1 MKILPIEES
10 YHLLMKHSISVSK
23 EETEMVDS
31 LRYSW
36 NKLKQLVLDVQ
47 AYLGKVQPS
56 FKNDLISAVQKFG
69 LEVGD
74 FSREY
79 NEKGPMVCF
88 IL

>member
-1 MKILPIEES
+1 
-10 YHLLMKHSISVSK
+10 MKHSITVSK

-56 FKNDLISAVQKFG
+56 FKSDLISAVQKFG
-69 LEVGD
+69 LEVSD
-74 FSREY
+74 FAREY
-79 NEKGPMVCF
+79 NEKGPMVR
-88 IL
+88 IG